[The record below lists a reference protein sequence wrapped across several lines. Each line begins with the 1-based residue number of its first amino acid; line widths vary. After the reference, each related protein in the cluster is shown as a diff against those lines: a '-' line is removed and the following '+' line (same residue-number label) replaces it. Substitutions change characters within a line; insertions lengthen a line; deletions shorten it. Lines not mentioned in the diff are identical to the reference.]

1 MAKLTTAIAAGLIA
15 TAMSSGAHATI
26 LYDNRDDNSSGG
38 VSVGQ
43 NGPLAASFVTGSTG
57 IVAQISLNMLNVSG
71 STDTFIVTI
80 VPDAGG
86 PLLGGVVG
94 LPMTFN
100 AGDIQ
105 AFPTQEDLFQ
115 DLALSANTQYWVVVQ
130 DASQVVNDIDW
141 LTNADASLPGVAGGS
156 NFQNGVQASNGTSLP
171 FAFQMCVSDTA
182 YVDCGGGQ
190 GTSIDPPPDLP
201 PVPDAIPE
209 PATLA
214 MFGVG
219 LLGLAIRRRAR

>member
-1 MAKLTTAIAAGLIA
+1 MMKLTTAIAAGLIA
-15 TAMSSGAHATI
+15 TAISNGAYATVF
-26 LYDNRDDNSSGG
+26 YDNRDDNSSGG

-43 NGPLAASFVTGSTG
+43 NGPLAASFVTGPTG
-57 IVAQISLNMLNVSG
+57 IVAQISLNMINVSG

-100 AGDIQ
+100 AADIQ

-115 DLALSANTQYWVVVQ
+115 DLTLSANTQYWVVVQ
-130 DASQVVNDIDW
+130 DAAQVDHDIDW
-141 LTNADASLPGVAGGS
+141 LTNADTSLPGVAGGS
-156 NFQNGVQASNGTSLP
+156 NFQNGSLAPNGTSLP

-182 YVDCGGGQ
+182 LVDCGGGL
-190 GTSIDPPPDLP
+190 GTNIDPPPDLP
-201 PVPDAIPE
+201 PVPSSVPE